1 MMNLDEMIKMV
12 QNMNAEEV
20 NRLFNAAYKRQTAL
34 RYAEQ
39 EKINAKLKAFM
50 EELKEKELDVVAIAD
65 NCNYLRL
72 RGDKVSF
79 KVVEEDEDYE
89 P

>member
-39 EKINAKLKAFM
+39 EKISAKLKAFM
-50 EELKEKELDVVAIAD
+50 EELKEKELDVVVIAD
-65 NCNYLRL
+65 CNYLRL
-72 RGDKVSF
+72 RGDMVKFEVI
-79 KVVEEDEDYE
+79 EEDEDYE
-89 P
+89 L